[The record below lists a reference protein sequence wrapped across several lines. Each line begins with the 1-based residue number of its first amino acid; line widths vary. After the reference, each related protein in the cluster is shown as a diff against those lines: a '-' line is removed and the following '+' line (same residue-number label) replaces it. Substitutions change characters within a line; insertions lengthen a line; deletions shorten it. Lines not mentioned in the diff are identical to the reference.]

1 MTRNEKLQLNLAF
14 EHINKALENM
24 VGTIGKPGNRGEAL
38 SAMLDA
44 REILRQLTADKREA

>member
-1 MTRNEKLQLNLAF
+1 MTRNEKHQLKIAF

-38 SAMLDA
+38 SAVLDA
-44 REILRQLTADKREA
+44 REILMEMTADKREA